1 MLRRLDPSTRK
12 RRRPR
17 PTSRLA
23 LAGGAAVG
31 GAYLIG
37 VWMVGLVLIVEAVF
51 YVLVVWDD
59 GKPAS
64 TSTRPEQ
71 VLDRWRQSR

>member
-1 MLRRLDPSTRK
+1 MLRRLDPSTAK
-12 RRRPR
+12 RRRPS

-23 LAGGAAVG
+23 VAGVAAAG

-37 VWMVGLVLIVEAVF
+37 VWVVGLVLICEAVF

-59 GKPAS
+59 GKPTAARS
-64 TSTRPEQ
+64 QHEQ